1 MLFEKENQLNGIVM
15 FLMDIKQLDQ
25 LKSEQNK
32 RKFLEYDLGRYN
44 SKTFDPEKFEQLK
57 LERNK
62 REFLEYDS
70 ERYKSTQFDPKEFE
84 KLKSEMNKKKFL
96 EYDSDRYKQTDPA
109 FRIETTKEGEER
121 KEFLVYLWQ
130 LARDNDEILRHESVK
145 QIFNEKW
152 REKAAIKYYF
162 SLLMFIVFVVF
173 YNIYMELDGK
183 SDVNTTFQLS
193 VWYISLIFA
202 VINLM
207 LEVFQ
212 CMMHIFRRK
221 FIQYANR
228 YDIKIGSYFLKVN

>member
-1 MLFEKENQLNGIVM
+1 M

-25 LKSEQNK
+25 LKPDQRK
-32 RKFLEYDLGRYN
+32 RNFLEYDLDRYN
-44 SKTFDPEKFEQLK
+44 S
-57 LERNK
+57 N
-62 REFLEYDS
+62 
-70 ERYKSTQFDPKEFE
+70 
-84 KLKSEMNKKKFL
+84 
-96 EYDSDRYKQTDPA
+96 QTDRA
-109 FRIETTKEGEER
+109 CCIGTHKGGKKR

-130 LARDNDEILRHESVK
+130 IARDNDEILKHQSVK
-145 QIFNEKW
+145 QIFTEKW
-152 REKAAIKYYF
+152 HEKAAIKYYF
-162 SLLMFIVFVVF
+162 GLLMFIVFVVF

-212 CMMHIFRRK
+212 CMMHIFKRK

-228 YDIKIGSYFLKVN
+228 YAITTGWFLFKS